1 MYLCVKCINLLMSVR
16 VRVGDASECVCV
28 CALMHVRMCVGNV
41 SECVYVCV
49 LVMRVSACAY
59 VR

>member
-1 MYLCVKCINLLMSVR
+1 M
-16 VRVGDASECVCV
+16 RVGDASECVCV